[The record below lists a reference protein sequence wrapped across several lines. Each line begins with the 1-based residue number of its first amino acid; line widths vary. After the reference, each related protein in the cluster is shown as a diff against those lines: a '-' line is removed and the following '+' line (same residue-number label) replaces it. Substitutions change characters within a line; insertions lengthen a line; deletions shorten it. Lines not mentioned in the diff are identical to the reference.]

1 MNTQDLATWE
11 ALQRRAAALG
21 LTLHHY
27 RKGEQWVVTLG
38 APGKPCGRCMCETL
52 PELFEEAAT
61 MLDEREAGGGE

>member
-1 MNTQDLATWE
+1 MNTKDLATWE

-27 RKGEQWVVTLG
+27 RKGAEWVVTLG
-38 APGKPCGRCMCETL
+38 APQQRCQVCRCETL
-52 PELFEEAAT
+52 AELFEEAAT